1 MTTLLN
7 NTFTLTLIFLVG
19 CLGFSYSGE
28 PSLKS
33 HTKDGFGSMLCFTED
48 LEFPKKFHEGGN
60 ITLDAT
66 TNVSVG
72 KPFLMVVTFFG
83 PGLPE
88 SKEPQLTMDILISKP
103 DGTKY
108 MKAEGAEVWFGQYRY
123 SESSIQLANSIV
135 KITIEPG
142 DPIGSYKAEV
152 KIKDAIKNVEIDLEK
167 EFTVTK

>member
-1 MTTLLN
+1 MLYRTIILTVFLLGICSVN
-7 NTFTLTLIFLVG
+7 SCWSEV
-19 CLGFSYSGE
+19 SEE
-28 PSLKS
+28 PQ
-33 HTKDGFGSMLCFTED
+33 TKDGFGSMLCFTED
-48 LEFPKKFHEGGN
+48 LEFPKKFHEGGD
-60 ITLDAT
+60 IRLDAT

-72 KPFLMVVTFFG
+72 KPFLMVVIFFG